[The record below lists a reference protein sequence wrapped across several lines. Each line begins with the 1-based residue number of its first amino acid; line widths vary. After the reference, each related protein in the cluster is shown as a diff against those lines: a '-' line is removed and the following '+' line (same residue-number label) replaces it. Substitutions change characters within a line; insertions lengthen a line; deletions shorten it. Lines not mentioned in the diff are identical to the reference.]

1 MSDGNTAFGA
11 TAPDASSG
19 ASSNGASGAVDTAKE
34 AVGTAKQEA
43 SHVAG
48 ATKEGAV
55 EVASTAKDEA
65 AGVAHEAKTQV
76 TDLFH
81 EARGQFSSQASQQ
94 QERLASGLRSFGDEL
109 GTMSQNSE
117 TTGVAAD
124 LVQQASTR
132 LSAAGDWLADRDP
145 ASLLDEVKAFAR
157 RRPVVFIAAAAV
169 AGIVVGRLTRALASG
184 ATNDSGSTA
193 GSSAG
198 AAPSIP
204 PVPPLPT
211 STPSVYGA
219 TSTAA
224 PQASAGVGFTT
235 GIATEAAV
243 ADDEVPPFVAV
254 GDGPEDSPLYSES
267 AARFTAPGDDVET
280 PGVTDERR
288 DSF

>member
-11 TAPDASSG
+11 PAPDASSG

-43 SHVAG
+43 SNVAG
-48 ATKEGAV
+48 TTKEGAA

-76 TDLFH
+76 TDLYH
-81 EARGQFSSQASQQ
+81 EARGQLSSQASQQ

-117 TTGVAAD
+117 TTGIAAD

-184 ATNDSGSTA
+184 GASDSGST
-193 GSSAG
+193 SG
-198 AAPSIP
+198 AASATPSIP

-211 STPSVYGA
+211 STPSVYGGA
-219 TSTAA
+219 GSAA

-243 ADDEVPPFVAV
+243 AEDEVPPFVAV

-267 AARFTAPGDDVET
+267 AARFTAPGVDVET
-280 PGVTDERR
+280 PEVTDERR
-288 DSF
+288 DTF